1 METIGYKLKAAR
13 EKIKL
18 SRADVAKAVR
28 INTQYVEAIENNEFH
43 KLIAPIYAK
52 GFIKLYAQCVQLD
65 PAPLMCQFSALEVSV
80 ELSPAGRKLPDKKEV
95 FSFRSVRVNSQ
106 KRRRF
111 LNVRLAALLD
121 VIKKII
127 KRIKL
132 PEISQSSL
140 PSLKPLEAP
149 VKKWLAI
156 IIVAAVLCAVI
167 LPVLIKHMTASNAS
181 LRVPPACRWIAEPPE
196 PYLNIPA
203 PKSQNSR

>member
-1 METIGYKLKAAR
+1 METIGNKLKAAR
-13 EKIKL
+13 EKRKL

-28 INTQYVEAIENNEFH
+28 ISTQYVEAIENNEFH

-65 PAPLMCQFSALEVSV
+65 PAPLMCQFSALEVAV

-95 FSFRSVRVNSQ
+95 FSQ
-106 KRRRF
+106 KKRRF
-111 LNVRLAALLD
+111 LNVSFAALLD
-121 VIKKII
+121 VIKKRI
-127 KRIKL
+127 KRIKF
-132 PEISQSSL
+132 PEKSQFSV

-167 LPVLIKHMTASNAS
+167 LPVLVKHMTASNAN
-181 LRVPPACRWIAEPPE
+181 LRVPPAGRWIAEPPE
-196 PYLNIPA
+196 PYLILPA
-203 PKSQNSR
+203 PKSQK

>member
-65 PAPLMCQFSALEVSV
+65 PAPLMCQFSALEVAV

-95 FSFRSVRVNSQ
+95 FSQ
-106 KRRRF
+106 KKRRF
-111 LNVRLAALLD
+111 LNVSFAALLD
-121 VIKKII
+121 VIKKRI
-127 KRIKL
+127 KRIKF
-132 PEISQSSL
+132 PEKSQFSV
-140 PSLKPLEAP
+140 PSLKPLEAL
-149 VKKWLAI
+149 VKKRLAF
-156 IIVAAVLCAVI
+156 IIVTAVLCAVI
-167 LPVLIKHMTASNAS
+167 LPVLVKHVTTSS
-181 LRVPPACRWIAEPPE
+181 TKLRVPPACRWIAEPPE
-196 PYLNIPA
+196 PYLNMPVQTT
-203 PKSQNSR
+203 PNSR